1 MLMLI
6 EVLVL
11 MQLVS
16 DAELL
21 HVVRGRG
28 PREGAVVI
36 VGCSG
41 RPRVTEVMLVT
52 GPSWAC

>member
-6 EVLVL
+6 GMLVL

-21 HVVRGRG
+21 HVVVL
-28 PREGAVVI
+28 E
-36 VGCSG
+36 S
-41 RPRVTEVMLVT
+41 
-52 GPSWAC
+52 SWAC

>member
-21 HVVRGRG
+21 HIVVL
-28 PREGAVVI
+28 E
-36 VGCSG
+36 
-41 RPRVTEVMLVT
+41 RVQ
-52 GPSWAC
+52 